1 MPFLNYMYEEA
12 SAWHGPLNYGG
23 RNETPEVTFSLVGCK
38 LLSALPKEFLETIVD
53 GNVPLLKKTLKE
65 RRRNEPLARFMT
77 KWGARVEKQPSI
89 YQRDLVHDKDKTSPT
104 PNQLLE
110 VTANLR
116 VYENGT
122 NRAVQ
127 KKIDSLEELRYIGD
141 PGHYANTETD
151 KKDYAERMRK
161 AKESRSSMRARIQV
175 FCDKAEQRLKAL
187 PSYKRSRPLA
197 NPWSYIGFAKDAFK
211 RNDKQHNK
219 HVSSSPLM
227 MLVEATAMY
236 TLNPP
241 GLRAKHASPYRMD
254 WSVVSYISDADEAT
268 PAEIIMAVIS
278 ESYWDSGNGL
288 AVEPSGKSN
297 DVKFVTKD
305 QWDQIFDPTRTWLA
319 IELENRQAV
328 ADASYATAATARL
341 DEQHDLEATW
351 TMQNTPFHENTREQ
365 NALTVQKRQ
374 LRILD
379 RGYRTVMKKFAQQG
393 YQAAAEE
400 VERQNLIREL
410 CILTTFHEN
419 LEHIS
424 RLLEPLEKKASSGS
438 PRLNVSSEES
448 AEGKFSAP

>member
-1 MPFLNYMYEEA
+1 MPFLNRVYKEA
-12 SAWHGPLNYGG
+12 SPWHGSLNDGG
-23 RNETPEVTFSLVGCK
+23 RNETPEITFSLVGCK

-65 RRRNEPLARFMT
+65 RRRHEPLARFMT
-77 KWGARVEKQPSI
+77 KWDARVEKQPSI
-89 YQRDLVHDKDKTSPT
+89 YQRALVHDKDKTSPT

-116 VYENGT
+116 VYGNGT

-127 KKIDSLEELRYIGD
+127 KKIDSLVGNYTKEELRYIGD
-141 PGHYANTETD
+141 PGYYANLMHSANTETD
-151 KKDYAERMRK
+151 KKDYAEHMRK
-161 AKESRSSMRARIQV
+161 AKESRNSMRTRIQV

-305 QWDQIFDPTRTWLA
+305 QWDQF
-319 IELENRQAV
+319 
-328 ADASYATAATARL
+328 
-341 DEQHDLEATW
+341 ATW

-410 CILTTFHEN
+410 CILTAFHEN

-424 RLLEPLEKKASSGS
+424 RLLEPLEKKTSSGS

-448 AEGKFSAP
+448 AEGEDEDTAMKDADDADDEGEPDDDDEKLYG